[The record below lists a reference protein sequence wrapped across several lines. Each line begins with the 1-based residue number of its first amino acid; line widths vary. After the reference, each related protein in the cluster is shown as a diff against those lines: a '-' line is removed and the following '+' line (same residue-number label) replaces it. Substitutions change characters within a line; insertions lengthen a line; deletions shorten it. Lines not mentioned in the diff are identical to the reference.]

1 MKTNVFSDD
10 KHFQRYIPPVCV
22 LLDSKLHS
30 LLLMASG
37 NGTGANAG
45 DDGHN
50 DGEFDDDDNGGKPFG
65 FEYDMEDRNFFDA
78 KPAWNDIKH

>member
-1 MKTNVFSDD
+1 MKQNVILDD
-10 KHFQRYIPPVCV
+10 KHYKRYIAPVCE

-45 DDGHN
+45 DDGHD
-50 DGEFDDDDNGGKPFG
+50 DGEFDDDNGGKPHVFD
-65 FEYDMEDRNFFDA
+65 YDMKFREFFEI
-78 KPAWNDIKH
+78 KPAWRDIKY